1 MGEKSACTRITKER
15 ILHMRTKRVKK
26 APRCGHKPARGRVM
40 VDQEE

>member
-1 MGEKSACTRITKER
+1 MGEKSACTRITKKR

-26 APRCGHKPARGRVM
+26 APRCGHKPARGSVM